1 MSETASEQG
10 MVDEAQKVLEE
21 AEALKKLT
29 PRQEPA
35 VDPTKY
41 TAADV
46 RIVKFLYYKTDQ
58 RRGAESENQ
67 VKRETEEIAVTVEE
81 ILTVEVEIVTGIMTT
96 VNMTDTITSHVAMT
110 HEAGV
115 VRVPCL
121 GKDQEIMIAADA
133 MTATKMLQEM
143 VAARGRYRCV

>member
-46 RIVKFLYYKTDQ
+46 RITDQKLRLYQ

-67 VKRETEEIAVTVEE
+67 VKRVTEEIAVTVVE